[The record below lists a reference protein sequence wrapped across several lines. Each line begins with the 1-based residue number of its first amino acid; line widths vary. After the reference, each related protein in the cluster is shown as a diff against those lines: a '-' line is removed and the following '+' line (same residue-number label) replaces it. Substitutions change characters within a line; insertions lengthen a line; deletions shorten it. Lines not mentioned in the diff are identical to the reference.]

1 MGPVAVQ
8 VTEMN
13 GKSSPPGVA
22 LAIATAGGAGYL
34 PVAPGTWGSAAA
46 LPLFAGLAWLPAGL
60 YAVAVAGLLM
70 LGLWAAEEA
79 GRHWGTEDDSRI
91 VADEVVGQLLALAP
105 LLALRGRGAGFLA
118 WAALVVTGFVA
129 FRVFDVWKPGPA
141 RWAERQFPGGA
152 GVMLDD
158 VVAGVLGAGATALA
172 LAAALGTGWIPAPGA
187 GAGTGGG

>member
-8 VTEMN
+8 VAEMN
-13 GKSSPPGVA
+13 QKSSPPGVA

-46 LPLFAGLAWLPAGL
+46 LPLFALLAWLPEGL

-79 GRHWGTEDDSRI
+79 GHHWGTEDDSRI
-91 VADEVVGQLLALAP
+91 VADEVVGQLVALAP

-129 FRVFDVWKPGPA
+129 FRVFDIWKPAPA
-141 RWAERQFPGGA
+141 RWAERRFPGGA

-158 VVAGVLGAGATALA
+158 VAAGVLGAGATALA
-172 LAAALGTGWIPAPGA
+172 LAVALATGWIPAP
-187 GAGTGGG
+187 